1 MSVKSL
7 GIVGLLQI
15 ITTIMTFY
23 YTLNKQG
30 QIMSNDVKLNKDKIQ
45 KLRAIKCWSQDELA
59 SVSGLSV
66 RTIQRVEK
74 SGTASLETTKALAS
88 VFVVTPDK
96 LQTSQK
102 LENITFNFI
111 CKYACFFA
119 FALSSAFFG
128 LWIVDILIPTLKG
141 ADFNQ
146 QYEMHDN
153 FRYLDFG
160 GTSFF
165 VGFIFLGINVCLEYL
180 CSKRL
185 LNGSAGIG
193 N

>member
-1 MSVKSL
+1 
-7 GIVGLLQI
+7 
-15 ITTIMTFY
+15 
-23 YTLNKQG
+23 
-30 QIMSNDVKLNKDKIQ
+30 MSNDVKINKDKIQ

-59 SVSGLSV
+59 TASGLSV

-88 VFVVTPDK
+88 VFVVTPDE
-96 LQTSQK
+96 LQSSQK
-102 LENITFNFI
+102 IENVTFNFI
-111 CKYACFFA
+111 CKYAWLFA
-119 FALSSAFFG
+119 FAVSSVFFG

-146 QYEMHDN
+146 QYEINGN

-160 GTSFF
+160 GISFF
-165 VGFIFLGINVCLEYL
+165 FGFLLLGLNVSLEYF
-180 CSKRL
+180 SRKRL
-185 LNGSAGIG
+185 LQSSASIG